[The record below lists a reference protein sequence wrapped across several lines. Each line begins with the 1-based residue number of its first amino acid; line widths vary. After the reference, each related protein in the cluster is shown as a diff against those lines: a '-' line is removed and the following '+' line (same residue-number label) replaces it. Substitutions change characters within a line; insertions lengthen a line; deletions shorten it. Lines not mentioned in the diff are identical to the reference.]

1 MILSLFLLRNSLCY
15 RKDIA
20 IFRNYSLWIFRP
32 NMKPQSMFLGKIENW
47 DLKFR
52 MLKNAPATFGMGMK
66 RIF

>member
-1 MILSLFLLRNSLCY
+1 
-15 RKDIA
+15 
-20 IFRNYSLWIFRP
+20 
-32 NMKPQSMFLGKIENW
+32 MKPQSMFLGKIENW